1 MPTWVSLLRA
11 VNLGARNKVNMPALR
26 DSLGAAGFDDVRT
39 YVQSGNIVARSSHR
53 SPAKVAAAV
62 HQVIAD
68 DFGMD
73 VPVVVRSGRDLA
85 DVVAANPFGDA
96 AARPV
101 HVHVIF
107 LAARPAAAAVAA
119 FEQADLGPDRAR
131 VAGSDVYAWYADAS
145 KASRVGAALRRLGVE
160 GTARNWR
167 TVTTLAQLAAED
179 RR

>member
-11 VNLGARNKVNMPALR
+11 VNLGKRNKLSMPALR
-26 DSLGAAGFDDVRT
+26 ESLGAAGFADVRT
-39 YVQSGNIVARSSHR
+39 YVQSGNIVASSPHR

-68 DFGMD
+68 DFAMD
-73 VPVVVRSGRDLA
+73 VPVVVRSAKDMA
-85 DVVAANPFGDA
+85 VAIAANPFDDA
-96 AARPV
+96 AGRPV

-107 LAARPAAAAVAA
+107 LAAKPTPAAVAA
-119 FEQADLGPDRAR
+119 FEQVELGPDKAR
-131 VAGSDVYAWYADAS
+131 VIGSEVYAWYADAS
-145 KASRVGAALRRLGVE
+145 RASRVDAAVRRLGVA

-167 TVTTLAQLAAED
+167 TVTTLTQLAAEP